1 MDKILVQWTDGRSKG
16 TTSYV
21 KRSAIKE
28 GTVAVGER
36 VKAAWGKAKKTYNAD
51 VLSVGGIPPA
61 PATPKGR
68 ATGVEEPFTFELAA
82 AAPRASTPIPQ
93 PQPTPRADRQEL
105 EALADAVSGAEAR
118 LLCRLQDLED
128 KMTALQREVLEKCAP
143 LAPPP
148 PAPLA
153 APLPH
158 PSPAPLPHP
167 SPAPLS
173 HPPPGTLPPAATSTP
188 GPRPTEYQEQ
198 ETPTAAPMASPALRD
213 VSSRSNVVVTSAHGS
228 YDIPPDVVSLVMFR
242 CKSRRNLAARLAAKI
257 FSVQERQDRI
267 AVGSWG
273 RRP

>member
-1 MDKILVQWTDGRSKG
+1 MQWTDGRSKG

-118 LLCRLQDLED
+118 LLCRLQALED
-128 KMTALQREVLEKCAP
+128 KMTALCNEK
-143 LAPPP
+143 
-148 PAPLA
+148 
-153 APLPH
+153 
-158 PSPAPLPHP
+158 S
-167 SPAPLS
+167 
-173 HPPPGTLPPAATSTP
+173 
-188 GPRPTEYQEQ
+188 
-198 ETPTAAPMASPALRD
+198 
-213 VSSRSNVVVTSAHGS
+213 
-228 YDIPPDVVSLVMFR
+228 
-242 CKSRRNLAARLAAKI
+242 
-257 FSVQERQDRI
+257 
-267 AVGSWG
+267 
-273 RRP
+273 